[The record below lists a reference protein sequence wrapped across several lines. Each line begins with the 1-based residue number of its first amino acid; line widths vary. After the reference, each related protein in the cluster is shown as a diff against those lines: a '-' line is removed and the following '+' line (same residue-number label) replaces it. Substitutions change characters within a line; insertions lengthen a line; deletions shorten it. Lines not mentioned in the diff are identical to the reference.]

1 MKKGTQIQKTK
12 KRRLKVWKERAGE
25 KVRQFREWQVTPP
38 AVAPNTEEEHECAN
52 CHDHFKGKF
61 CPRCGQPATTERFTW
76 KVATANFVDA
86 YGLGERGMFRSMGN
100 LLLRP
105 GYLILD
111 YLRGMRASY
120 FAPFKMY
127 FLLVAVSLLVT
138 HGLNIQGNNFSL
150 SYDLESAIQEVKEER
165 GDDEAAAE
173 EVVVSLNGENQAYS
187 SERIRK
193 VLYGVFEKTALFAK
207 NYPAINILLLLLLMS
222 GLLYLFFR
230 HSPNIPD
237 LRYPEFF
244 VALLYTTNMYT
255 IYTIVFDFFCLST
268 LSALSIFLTIIPFKQ
283 FSGFSWWRTIVRFTV
298 ASAAIFTLLILLVV
312 LGVFLLGALVKKFG

>member
-1 MKKGTQIQKTK
+1 MKKKFN
-12 KRRLKVWKERAGE
+12 LKE
-25 KVRQFREWQVTPP
+25 KIRQFREWQVTPRV
-38 AVAPNTEEEHECAN
+38 VAPNTGEEHECLN
-52 CHDHFKGKF
+52 CHDHFQGKF
-61 CPRCGQPATTERFTW
+61 CPRCGQPATTTRFTW
-76 KVATANFVDA
+76 KVAIANFVNA

-127 FLLVAVSLLVT
+127 FLLVAISLLVT
-138 HGLNIQGNNFSL
+138 HGLNIHGENFSL
-150 SYDLESAIQEVKEER
+150 SYDFESAIQEMKDER
-165 GDDEAAAE
+165 GDEDANTV
-173 EVVVSLNGENQAYS
+173 EVDTFKNDVKLD
-187 SERIRK
+187 SESKRIRK
-193 VLYGVFEKTALFAK
+193 ILYGVFDKTAYFAK
-207 NYPAINILLLLLLMS
+207 NYPAINILLLLMMMS
-222 GLLYLFFR
+222 GFLYLFFR

-268 LSALSIFLTIIPFKQ
+268 LSALSIFLTIIPLKQ
-283 FSGFSWWRTIVRFTV
+283 FSGFSWWRTILKFTI
-298 ASAAIFTLLILLVV
+298 ASVTMLVLFISLIV
-312 LGVFLLGALVKKFG
+312 LGAFILGVYVKKFG

>member
-1 MKKGTQIQKTK
+1 MKKKFD
-12 KRRLKVWKERAGE
+12 LKE
-25 KVRQFREWQVTPP
+25 KLQQFRAWQERPRKVVPMSQ
-38 AVAPNTEEEHECAN
+38 EEHECLN
-52 CHDHFKGKF
+52 CHEHYTGNF
-61 CPRCGQPATTERFTW
+61 CPRCGQPATTARFSW
-76 KVATANFVDA
+76 KVAAASFVDA
-86 YGLGERGMFRSMGN
+86 YGLGERGMFRSMGD

-111 YLRGMRASY
+111 YLRGRRASY

-127 FLLVAVSLLVT
+127 FLLFAVSLLVT
-138 HGLNIQGNNFSL
+138 HGLNIQRENVSFS
-150 SYDLESAIQEVKEER
+150 DDFESAFQEVKAE
-165 GDDEAAAE
+165 GNAEATAAE
-173 EVVVSLNGENQAYS
+173 EVDVSS
-187 SERIRK
+187 SDRIREI
-193 VLYGVFEKTALFAK
+193 LYGAFEKAVSFAK
-207 NYPAINILLLLLLMS
+207 NYPAINILLLLMLMS

-283 FSGFSWWRTIVRFTV
+283 FSGFSWWRTILKFTV
-298 ASAAIFTLLILLVV
+298 ASVVIFTLLVLLVV
-312 LGVFLLGALVKKFG
+312 LGVFLLGAFAEKFG